1 MYGVYILQDM
11 KDNRENIIL
20 KVVLYTDN
28 SQHEHDM
35 G

>member
-1 MYGVYILQDM
+1 MYGVYILQ
-11 KDNRENIIL
+11 DNRENIIL